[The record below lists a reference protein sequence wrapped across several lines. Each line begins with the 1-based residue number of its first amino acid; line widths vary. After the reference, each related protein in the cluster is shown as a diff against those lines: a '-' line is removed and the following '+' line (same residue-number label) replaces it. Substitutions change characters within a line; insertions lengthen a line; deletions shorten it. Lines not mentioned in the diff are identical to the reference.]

1 MKSKNWLAATGFA
14 FVAVT
19 SFGQK
24 AVETSAAVEFKNN
37 YLDKF
42 MRQDFDAAKKS
53 LIKAK
58 GFIDQAA
65 ANPDTKDSPKTLWLK
80 GEIYY
85 NFLILGM
92 QTMDTNFIKE
102 AGDDA
107 MDVAVAAYKR
117 GYEVSDKFDSDIR
130 ESVGEKKMML
140 QAFAEMTYN
149 QKMYK
154 EAIEIYDAQTKLSSA
169 IGMVDSSSLF
179 NAGIS
184 ADQAGMYDVAADY
197 YKKCADI
204 GYQVP
209 LVYKKISFSLINAGK
224 NDEAIGYIQKALEKY
239 PKDEYLYFYLGTMYI
254 DLKDEAKATENLTKA
269 VELNPKF
276 NEAQYQLGKHY
287 LDIATRLRDEA
298 AQLPQKEQKKY
309 DEMLAESIVYY
320 GKAAAPLEVYIQSN
334 PNEKAVLIC
343 LYQINKALKN
353 TEKAAEYKKRADA
366 L

>member
-1 MKSKNWLAATGFA
+1 MKNRNWLATAGFA

-19 SFGQK
+19 SFAQK

-37 YLDKF
+37 YQDKF

-53 LIKAK
+53 LLKAK

-65 ANPDTKDSPKTLWLK
+65 AHADTKDSPKTLWLK

-85 NFLILGM
+85 NFLLLGM
-92 QTMDTNFIKE
+92 QTMDTNFMKQ

-107 MDVAVAAYKR
+107 MEVALASFKR
-117 GYEVSDKFDSDIR
+117 GYEVSDKFDDEIR
-130 ESVGEKKMML
+130 QSIVDKKVMM
-140 QAFAEMTYN
+140 QTFSEMMYT

-154 EAIEIYDAQTKLSSA
+154 EAVEIYDTQTKLSSA
-169 IGMVDSSSLF
+169 IGLVDSASYF

-184 ADQAGMYDVAADY
+184 ADQAQMWDVAADY
-197 YKKCADI
+197 YKKCAEI

-254 DLKDEAKATENLTKA
+254 DLKEEAKATENLTKA

-309 DEMLAESIVYY
+309 DEMIAESMTYY
-320 GKAAAPLEVYIQSN
+320 GKAAGPLEIYIQAV